1 MNFRGDIDFIFENF
15 LQEFGWSQSVNKT
28 KQNKNFWTNK
38 SWWEIN
44 PHTPSHKLF
53 TVILSLLFTMFL
65 FKAAHIVFK
74 HTNVSVQDNDDV
86 LLIHS
91 ALRVIWNRRRKYVED
106 DTLFLRLSFDSVW
119 ASSTAE
125 AENVPTERANESL
138 NVWPADQLQLQLS
151 SFF

>member
-1 MNFRGDIDFIFENF
+1 
-15 LQEFGWSQSVNKT
+15 
-28 KQNKNFWTNK
+28 
-38 SWWEIN
+38 
-44 PHTPSHKLF
+44 
-53 TVILSLLFTMFL
+53 MFL